1 MRIVPYP
8 HPALRYPSVPVTR
21 FDDELRGQIQ
31 AMFALMYE
39 NEGIGLAA
47 NQVAL
52 PYQFFILNISGN
64 PEQTELEQVF
74 INPQILRKQATAQ
87 DEEGCLSFPGL
98 HGKVLRPRR
107 IKVRAWDQ
115 YGEPFELEADELLAR
130 AIQHEWDHL
139 HGRLFIDKFS
149 TLGRINAS
157 KKLKAFEAEF
167 RAAQERGEYPSDE
180 EIVRQLDALA
190 ALQSATV
197 AGSA

>member
-21 FDDELRGQIQ
+21 FDDELRDRIQ

-52 PYQFFILNISGN
+52 PYQLFILNISGD
-64 PEQTELEQVF
+64 PEQPELEQVF
-74 INPQILRKQATAQ
+74 INPELVRKQATAQ

-107 IKVRAWDQ
+107 VKVRAWDRF
-115 YGEPFELEADELLAR
+115 GEPFEVEADDLLAR
-130 AIQHEWDHL
+130 AIQHELDHI

-149 TLGRINAS
+149 TLGRISAS
-157 KKLKAFEAEF
+157 KKLKVFETEY
-167 RAAQERGEYPSDE
+167 REAQQRGEFPSDE

-190 ALQSATV
+190 SRQDATV